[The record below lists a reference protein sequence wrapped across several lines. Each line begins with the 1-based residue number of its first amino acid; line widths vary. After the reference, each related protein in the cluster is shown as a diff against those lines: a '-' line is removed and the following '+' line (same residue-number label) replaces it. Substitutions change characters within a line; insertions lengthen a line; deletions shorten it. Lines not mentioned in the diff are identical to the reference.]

1 LSRRTSRRSSGAK
14 RHQSAD
20 LDDALAFRIHRTNR
34 LLRTH
39 LSRFLDRHEA
49 GLTPEQWFV
58 VARLAHGQ
66 PMRQVALAEPV
77 LGDPPN
83 VTRLVDSLVARGL
96 VERSPDPSDRRSWH
110 LSLTRAGSSLA
121 NAINGDAVQ
130 EREQVFAGFDERE
143 LDALASALDR
153 IDRNVRELLVRDQ
166 SGVRLRW

>member
-1 LSRRTSRRSSGAK
+1 LTTRTSQRSAIPK
-14 RHQSAD
+14 RHQSAE
-20 LDDALAFRIHRTNR
+20 LDDALAFKIHRTNR

-58 VARLAHGQ
+58 LARLAREQ
-66 PMRQVALAEPV
+66 PMRQVSLAEPV

-83 VTRLVDSLVARGL
+83 VTRLVDSLVTRGF

-110 LSLTRAGSSLA
+110 LTLTRSGSSLA
-121 NAINGDAVQ
+121 QVINADAVE
-130 EREQVFAGFDERE
+130 ERNRVFAGFDERA

-153 IDRNVRELLVRDQ
+153 IDRNVRELLAR
-166 SGVRLRW
+166 